1 METYIPQTT
10 KIPLNPKSRHTSG
23 SRQLK
28 RMIDNR
34 TETTQQKRL
43 LDTINAGQQVIQ
55 CKDGELC
62 REVKEDNAMIA
73 PDRNFTSKHVRNPI
87 NNTDAIRTH
96 ACREEPTKINTLLDD
111 STLNLANIEFESDLP
126 PTSDST
132 PYHDT
137 ELVKT
142 TCNIQETELKKVE
155 SIDAG
160 YFDLVEP
167 KPIIPRQVEASNWNE
182 FETKGIVVTN
192 IETFDINIIAPDLIT
207 EYNRVKLLRQTKSQ
221 EKDKR
226 KRNKANA
233 DIDHQ
238 LETIKQDIQ
247 TRIEEHLNQRAKAE
261 QEAQNTQ
268 YIADQQTWADKVKE
282 KFSRIGNKNLKDTTY
297 TTPSEIDSIPIIGS
311 KEILIGIGKNSDEN
325 IFAFHYKG
333 HK

>member
-1 METYIPQTT
+1 METYMPQTT
-10 KIPLNPKSRHTSG
+10 KIPLNPKPRHTSG

-62 REVKEDNAMIA
+62 DEVKISKAKIA
-73 PDRNFTSKHVRNPI
+73 PDKNFTSKHVRNPI
-87 NNTDAIRTH
+87 NNTDAIKTH
-96 ACREEPTKINTLLDD
+96 ACRKEQAKINTLLDG
-111 STLNLANIEFESDLP
+111 STLNLTNIEFESDLP
-126 PTSDST
+126 PTSEST

-142 TCNIQETELKKVE
+142 TCDIQETKLKKVE
-155 SIDAG
+155 SIAAG

-192 IETFDINIIAPDLIT
+192 IDTFDINAIAPDLIT
-207 EYNRVKLLRQTKSQ
+207 KYKKVKSSKRG
-221 EKDKR
+221 KDAQKDRR
-226 KRNKANA
+226 KQR
-233 DIDHQ
+233 D
-238 LETIKQDIQ
+238 TIKQEIQ
-247 TRIEEHLNQRAKAE
+247 KKITEHLNQEAEAE
-261 QEAQNTQ
+261 QETQ
-268 YIADQQTWADKVKE
+268 DVRWATDQQTWVSKVKE
-282 KFSRIGNKNLKDTTY
+282 KFSRIGNQNLKDTTY

-325 IFAFHYKG
+325 IFAFHYDG

>member
-10 KIPLNPKSRHTSG
+10 EIPLNPKSRHTSD

-28 RMIDNR
+28 SIVDNR
-34 TETTQQKRL
+34 AETVQQKRL
-43 LDTINAGQQVIQ
+43 LDTINTTQQVIQ
-55 CKDGELC
+55 CTDGELC
-62 REVKEDNAMIA
+62 DEAKTSKAIA
-73 PDRNFTSKHVRNPI
+73 SDKNFTAKHVRNPI

-96 ACREEPTKINTLLDD
+96 AYREEPTKINTLLEY
-111 STLNLANIEFESDLP
+111 STLNLANIEFESNLP

-155 SIDAG
+155 PIAAD
-160 YFDLVEP
+160 YFDLIKPEP
-167 KPIIPRQVEASNWNE
+167 IKPRQVEASNWDE
-182 FETKGIVVTN
+182 FETKGIIITN
-192 IETFDINIIAPDLIT
+192 IGTFDINTIALDLIT
-207 EYNRVKLLRQTKSQ
+207 EYNRVKSSRQTKSQ

-233 DIDHQ
+233 DIDHR
-238 LETIKQDIQ
+238 LETIKQDIK
-247 TRIEEHLNQRAKAE
+247 TKIEEHLNQEAE
-261 QEAQNTQ
+261 TDQEAQNTQ
-268 YIADQQTWADKVKE
+268 YIADQQTWAGKVKE
-282 KFSRIGNKNLKDTTY
+282 KFSRIGNQNLKDTTY
-297 TTPSEIDSIPIIGS
+297 KNPGEIDSIPIIGS
-311 KEILIGIGKNSDEN
+311 KEILIGIGKNSKNE